1 MADVNKEIGLRI
13 DIEVGKLNDQ
23 IGGVEAKILG
33 LQQEIDKMRKGSKNT
48 TSEMAAGFKAIE
60 AQASALPGPIG
71 QVANALG
78 SVREGVVAFSVSLK
92 SLRGALIATGI
103 GAFAVI
109 LGSLYEYFTGSERG
123 AKQFRVA
130 LAFLEGSFETLANL
144 LEKIAI
150 NLINLF
156 TEPQQ
161 TLKEFAGGIK
171 TYVIDNFN
179 KILGGAGTLGKAL
192 KQLFARDFAGAL
204 STAKD
209 GVKELGDGFL
219 SLNPLTAYAW
229 NAAKAVKAIGIE
241 AYDSANAFAAL
252 EARMNAIKVAER
264 ELTIE
269 RARSN
274 KTIAEARLIA
284 DDATRSIEERIAAVR
299 RAGALE
305 EEVAAK
311 EQKIAN
317 NRLKVLEDE
326 RNAGKE
332 EEKQIEAI
340 AAAQVR
346 VYELERE
353 TIMRRKRLQSEE
365 IALLREA
372 AAVKKATNAEEAER
386 LKALAAEREKLW
398 ADEQAKYKAHLT
410 MLSDLKVENIES
422 EEEREIQAEIL
433 AFERKIAAIQGQGE
447 MEMAIREQMQIALHN
462 KLQAID
468 TKYRAQEKAATDAA
482 AKQEIAT
489 AQMVAQAKWSAA
501 QQSGNALIGIGRL
514 VTTAMADNA
523 EVAKGI
529 ATAEVWINAATATA
543 SAISKAVQS
552 SVTPYDMIANI
563 AVAVGTVAG
572 AIAST
577 IEILNQAD
585 IPGGGGGAAIGNM
598 PSFTASAPQGAAV
611 STNVTGLVNT
621 QQAELQ
627 PIQAFVVE
635 TAMTGTQSNIEQ
647 IYGQATFGL
656 GG

>member
-33 LQQEIDKMRKGSKNT
+33 LQEQIDKMRKGSKNT
-48 TSEMAAGFKAIE
+48 TSEMAAGFKSVE

-78 SVREGVVAFSVSLK
+78 SVREGVSAFGGSLK
-92 SLRGALIATGI
+92 SLRGAIASTGI
-103 GAFAVI
+103 LALAVA
-109 LGSLYEYFTGSERG
+109 LASLYAYFTESEKG
-123 AKQFRVA
+123 AQQFRVA
-130 LAFLEGSFETLANL
+130 LGYLKGAFEAIVNVGEKIGETLVNAFRNPL
-144 LEKIAI
+144 
-150 NLINLF
+150 
-156 TEPQQ
+156 Q
-161 TLKEFAGGIK
+161 
-171 TYVIDNFN
+171 
-179 KILGGAGTLGKAL
+179 AL
-192 KQLFARDFAGAL
+192 KD
-204 STAKD
+204 
-209 GVKELGDGFL
+209 LGNGIMFFL
-219 SLNPLTAYAW
+219 TNPT
-229 NAAKAVKAIGIE
+229 KAIGDIGRAIADIGKE
-241 AYDSANAFAAL
+241 ARESANAFAEVARQLNAL
-252 EARMNAIKVAER
+252 KVAER
-264 ELTIE
+264 ELNVE
-269 RARSN
+269 RAMAN

-284 DDATRSIEERIAAVR
+284 DDINRSVDERIKAIR
-299 RAGALE
+299 KAGAVE
-305 EEVAAK
+305 SEVAAEEMRIAEARLAVI
-311 EQKIAN
+311 EQ
-317 NRLKVLEDE
+317 RLKVEGREESILDE
-326 RNAGKE
+326 
-332 EEKQIEAI
+332 Q
-340 AAAQVR
+340 AQAR
-346 VYELERE
+346 ARIYELERE
-353 TIMRRKRLQSEE
+353 NIMRRKRLQTEE
-365 IALLREA
+365 ISLLREA
-372 AAVKKATNAEEAER
+372 AASKKASDEAEAER
-386 LKALAAEREKLW
+386 LKALAAEREKAW
-398 ADEQAKYKAHLT
+398 ADEQARYKAHLT
-410 MLSDLKVENIES
+410 TLSDLKVENIES
-422 EEEREIQAEIL
+422 DEERERQAEIL

-468 TKYRAQEKAATDAA
+468 TKYRAQEEAASDAA
-482 AKQEIAT
+482 VKEEIRRAEEL
-489 AQMVAQAKWSAA
+489 AQARMNAA
-501 QQSGNALIGIGRL
+501 QQSGNTLIGIGKI
-514 VTTAMADNA
+514 VTAAMADNA

-543 SAISKAVQS
+543 AAISKAVQS
-552 SVTPYDMIANI
+552 SATPYDMIANI

-577 IEILNQAD
+577 IEILNKAD

>member
-13 DIEVGKLNDQ
+13 NIETAPTNAADTINAKVEKIGTSAQTAGKK
-23 IGGVEAKILG
+23 AKAA
-33 LQQEIDKMRKGSKNT
+33 
-48 TSEMAAGFKAIE
+48 TSEMAAGFKSVE

-78 SVREGVVAFSVSLK
+78 SVREGVSAFGGSLK
-92 SLRGALIATGI
+92 SLRGAIASTGI
-103 GAFAVI
+103 LALAVA
-109 LGSLYEYFTGSERG
+109 LASLYAYFTESEKG
-123 AKQFRVA
+123 AQQFRVA
-130 LAFLEGSFETLANL
+130 LGYLKGAFEAIVNVGEKIGETLVNAFRNPL
-144 LEKIAI
+144 
-150 NLINLF
+150 
-156 TEPQQ
+156 Q
-161 TLKEFAGGIK
+161 
-171 TYVIDNFN
+171 
-179 KILGGAGTLGKAL
+179 AL
-192 KQLFARDFAGAL
+192 KD
-204 STAKD
+204 
-209 GVKELGDGFL
+209 LGNGIMSFL
-219 SLNPLTAYAW
+219 TNPT
-229 NAAKAVKAIGIE
+229 KAIGDIGRAIADIGKE
-241 AYDSANAFAAL
+241 ARESANAFAEVARQLNAL
-252 EARMNAIKVAER
+252 KVAER
-264 ELTIE
+264 ELNVE
-269 RARSN
+269 RAMAN

-284 DDATRSIEERIAAVR
+284 DDINRSVDERIKAIR
-299 RAGALE
+299 KAGAVE
-305 EEVAAK
+305 SEVAAEEMRIAEARLAVI
-311 EQKIAN
+311 EQ
-317 NRLKVLEDE
+317 RLKVEGREESILDE
-326 RNAGKE
+326 
-332 EEKQIEAI
+332 Q
-340 AAAQVR
+340 AQAR
-346 VYELERE
+346 ARIYELERE
-353 TIMRRKRLQSEE
+353 NIMRRKRLQTEE
-365 IALLREA
+365 ISLLREA
-372 AAVKKATNAEEAER
+372 AASKKASDEAEAER

-398 ADEQAKYKAHLT
+398 ADEQARYKAHLT
-410 MLSDLKVENIES
+410 TLSDLKVENIES
-422 EEEREIQAEIL
+422 EEERERQAEIL
-433 AFERKIAAIQGQGE
+433 AFERKIAVIQGQGE

-468 TKYRAQEKAATDAA
+468 TKYRAQEKAATDLA

-501 QQSGNALIGIGRL
+501 QQSGNALIGIGKI
-514 VTTAMADNA
+514 VTAAMADNA

-577 IEILNQAD
+577 IEILNKAD